1 MSSYPRRCYLLQEAG
16 LAGQEHGMEISPVPS
31 AHYLHLGGDPF
42 LRFHSINPEDLVQYV
57 F

>member
-1 MSSYPRRCYLLQEAG
+1 MSSYPRRCYLLQEVG
-16 LAGQEHGMEISPVPS
+16 LAGQEHGIEISPVPF